1 MHFLPK
7 PGPDE
12 TKQSTELKFFE
23 CIPVT
28 EGDVIACLLSTF
40 RQSTQLC
47 LKQISG
53 SFPWYTIVGETSLN
67 VEITSVMK
75 AFKLSSQEMA
85 DGNIQKRIDN
95 TSRPQPHLIIASRGQ
110 KRCFS
115 YIRTRTYLLLEPQIK
130 TGA

>member
-1 MHFLPK
+1 MLIGGAHPHGPPK

-12 TKQSTELKFFE
+12 TKQSTELKFFD

-28 EGDVIACLLSTF
+28 EGDVIACSLSTF

-75 AFKLSSQEMA
+75 EFKLSSQVMA
-85 DGNIQKRIDN
+85 DGNIQERTHN
-95 TSRPQPHLIIASRGQ
+95 TSRPKFHLLIAN
-110 KRCFS
+110 
-115 YIRTRTYLLLEPQIK
+115 
-130 TGA
+130 